1 MMEQKNSE
9 VQLDFF
15 LDDTKL
21 SDAVNKISS
30 IRELPRRNKFIISF
44 CGIFSSGK
52 SSLIN
57 LILSNQVRL
66 PKGIC
71 PVTNII
77 TQIEYEA
84 IFSAYAMCENNTFL
98 LNDAEVEKTITQ
110 GKIKGELCSKVL
122 IKAPVLLLK
131 NDIVIQDTPGYCENE
146 KNDEATDLAVSDSD
160 FVVFC
165 CHAQTAG
172 RQFERDYISV
182 LDRSV
187 GDFCLVINQIDGIGE
202 GDIDILKDDI
212 RELFACNKRSVL
224 QDADVKKLFFTSAR
238 ENAPSLDG
246 LDSFIFWLCS
256 DEGYCW
262 RDKIM
267 EQALCKKKLSL
278 YDKLGREVSKFI
290 ALGED
295 LYNQMKL
302 KLENQQ
308 YENHQEFIL
317 QREKTEDIIKGL
329 RFQGKKI
336 SHEALSSIE
345 LALEV
350 RVERGMWTEA
360 EKNIKKLI
368 IDIFGEIP
376 KYYSEWQQQNI
387 CDVNRNGQCIY
398 LDFNELFKDV
408 ILPTVNDSLLQSDN
422 LIQQAFSRV
431 GSSIG
436 LSTAEEKRI
445 MASREYAT
453 KVKGYVYSSILPRI
467 ENEINTY
474 LEEVNI
480 LIQPIEKPV
489 DFTVLRD
496 IQDRI
501 ALWRE
506 LHDKIN
512 INKNYYEQIITSNGG
527 R

>member
-1 MMEQKNSE
+1 M
-9 VQLDFF
+9 
-15 LDDTKL
+15 
-21 SDAVNKISS
+21 
-30 IRELPRRNKFIISF
+30 
-44 CGIFSSGK
+44 
-52 SSLIN
+52 
-57 LILSNQVRL
+57 
-66 PKGIC
+66 
-71 PVTNII
+71 
-77 TQIEYEA
+77 
-84 IFSAYAMCENNTFL
+84 
-98 LNDAEVEKTITQ
+98 
-110 GKIKGELCSKVL
+110 
-122 IKAPVLLLK
+122 
-131 NDIVIQDTPGYCENE
+131 
-146 KNDEATDLAVSDSD
+146 
-160 FVVFC
+160 
-165 CHAQTAG
+165 
-172 RQFERDYISV
+172 
-182 LDRSV
+182 
-187 GDFCLVINQIDGIGE
+187 
-202 GDIDILKDDI
+202 
-212 RELFACNKRSVL
+212 
-224 QDADVKKLFFTSAR
+224 
-238 ENAPSLDG
+238 
-246 LDSFIFWLCS
+246 
-256 DEGYCW
+256 
-262 RDKIM
+262 
-267 EQALCKKKLSL
+267 
-278 YDKLGREVSKFI
+278 
-290 ALGED
+290 
-295 LYNQMKL
+295 
-302 KLENQQ
+302 
-308 YENHQEFIL
+308 
-317 QREKTEDIIKGL
+317 
-329 RFQGKKI
+329 
-336 SHEALSSIE
+336 
-345 LALEV
+345 EV